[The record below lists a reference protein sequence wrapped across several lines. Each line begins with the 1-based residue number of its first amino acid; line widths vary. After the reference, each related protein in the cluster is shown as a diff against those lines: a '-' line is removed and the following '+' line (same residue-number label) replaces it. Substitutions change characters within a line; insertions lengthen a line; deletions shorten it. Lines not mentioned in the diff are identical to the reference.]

1 MRKEKFDIGNLRD
14 CIVIHRYDGSID
26 IIDIRQ
32 AKEKDRVIGYE
43 YYVIPEESNIGFIAG
58 INRKY
63 VTDNREALGL
73 ALIYNNTKFKRKS
86 RNVIGYTRSSL
97 HYRDNSAYDKFITY
111 NGCSLKEELDK
122 RIQKESA
129 FELGVIESAGICR
142 MDIIPSADAR
152 YSYVIVFNTM
162 ISKNDTVELIDS
174 TGNKR
179 DLTYECDVHTVI
191 SGGDTYRLV
200 LNELVISITDDEIYI
215 LRLKNGTLM

>member
-1 MRKEKFDIGNLRD
+1 MRKEKFDIDNLRD

-32 AKEKDRVIGYE
+32 AKEKDRIIKSE

-73 ALIYNNTKFKRKS
+73 ALVYSNSKFKRS
-86 RNVIGYTRSSL
+86 SMNALGYTRSSL
-97 HYRDNSAYDKFITY
+97 HYRDNSAYGKFITY

-122 RIQKESA
+122 RIQKEPA
-129 FELGVIESAGICR
+129 FELGIIERAGICKI
-142 MDIIPSADAR
+142 DIIPSSDAR
-152 YSYVIVFNTM
+152 YSYAIVFNTM
-162 ISKNDTVELIDS
+162 LSKNDTVELIDS
-174 TGNKR
+174 IGNKR

-191 SGGDTYRLV
+191 SGGDTYRLE
-200 LNELVISITDDEIYI
+200 LNELVISITDDKIYI
-215 LRLKNGTLM
+215 LRLKN